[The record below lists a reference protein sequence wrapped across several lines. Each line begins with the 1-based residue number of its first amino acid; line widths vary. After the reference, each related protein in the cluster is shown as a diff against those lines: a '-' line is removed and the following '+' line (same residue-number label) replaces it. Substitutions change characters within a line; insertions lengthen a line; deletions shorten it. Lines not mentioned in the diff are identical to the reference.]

1 MNKLLSRWWFCKKK
15 KKKKTLMW
23 VWFITSGQICPFRLD
38 QLRCWLVLPLL
49 CTCEAARLGIKAPV
63 HLRWHSAWVYSV
75 PFSLSDALCS
85 RRESKSIS
93 AVRWC
98 DSQGVGKYE
107 IYGIEALEAGSSS
120 YCTFLN
126 IFLLTKYSGR
136 MLVCRFYK
144 KGNHVRTYI
153 IVEKKQI
160 ALFSFRIFWHI
171 QL

>member
-1 MNKLLSRWWFCKKK
+1 M
-15 KKKKTLMW
+15 
-23 VWFITSGQICPFRLD
+23 
-38 QLRCWLVLPLL
+38 LPLL

-63 HLRWHSAWVYSV
+63 RLRCHSVWVYSV
-75 PFSLSDALCS
+75 PSSLSDALYS

-107 IYGIEALEAGSSS
+107 IYDIEVLEAGSSS
-120 YCTFLN
+120 YFNCLN

-136 MLVCRFYK
+136 MLVCRFIK
-144 KGNHVRTYI
+144 REITFI